1 MPFHKIANFLHVLFS
16 ERLEIEKL
24 AVKWCIDNKIEST
37 PFNIITA
44 LYSLGYIRKHPL
56 HKELGAVVAF
66 SVWDD
71 ISKQEFEKE
80 YVERLH
86 KDLDKMSKQ
95 EFEKEY
101 MGSWHIKPKEE
112 EE

>member
-1 MPFHKIANFLHVLFS
+1 MPFHKIENFLHVLFS

-24 AVKWCIDNKIEST
+24 AVKWCTDNKIEST

-56 HKELGAVVAF
+56 PIDENDSGCVTYYDRKNPIYKDFVM
-66 SVWDD
+66 
-71 ISKQEFEKE
+71 EFIKN
-80 YVERLH
+80 
-86 KDLDKMSKQ
+86 DLDKMSKQ

-101 MGSWHIKPKEE
+101 LGSWDIKPKEE
-112 EE
+112 D